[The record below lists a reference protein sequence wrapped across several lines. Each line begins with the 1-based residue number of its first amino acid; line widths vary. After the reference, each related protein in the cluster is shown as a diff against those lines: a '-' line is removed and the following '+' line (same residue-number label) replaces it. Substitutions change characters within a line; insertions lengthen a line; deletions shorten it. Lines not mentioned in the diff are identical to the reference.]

1 MSRPEH
7 IRKLHPLP
15 NPRFSA
21 SNRFSISPVPSR
33 SSNLSLIQGNSLYHK
48 RHITAIIQ
56 GPYKHSTSMRSSC
69 SYSYES
75 HKGFNPSN
83 PSKDNQ
89 DSVFLHPYFSRDCK
103 IFGIC
108 DGHGSFGKEVSG
120 FIASNLPSILQHKA
134 LNVKSLEESVKAL
147 DGIVKNCGV
156 DTNFS
161 GSTLCFCLIQKK
173 KLFTVNVG
181 DSRAI
186 LGRKGFIRWEAIQ
199 LSVDHKPD
207 IPSEASRIR
216 SCGGRVS
223 QSGNV
228 GPMRVWMA
236 EKNSP
241 GLAMSRSIGDS
252 LIHSFGVS
260 SDPDVFER
268 HLTEEDEFL
277 VIGSDGLFEFLSNQD
292 VATIVGDH
300 LGDAKAACEEL
311 ISTSRSRWARVIPI

>member
-21 SNRFSISPVPSR
+21 SNRFSISPIPSR

-56 GPYKHSTSMRSSC
+56 GPYKHSCSMRSSC
-69 SYSYES
+69 SYSYKS

-89 DSVFLHPYFSRDCK
+89 DSVFMHPYFSRDCK

-120 FIASNLPSILQHKA
+120 FIA
-134 LNVKSLEESVKAL
+134 
-147 DGIVKNCGV
+147 
-156 DTNFS
+156 TNFS
-161 GSTLCFCLIQKK
+161 GSTICFCLIQKK

-241 GLAMSRSIGDS
+241 GLAMSRSIGDN

-260 SDPDVFER
+260 SEPDIFER
-268 HLTEEDEFL
+268 HLSEEDEFL

-311 ISTSRSRWARVIPI
+311 VSTSRSRWARVIPI